1 MELSELKN
9 EVHQYNVGKLR
20 DLLDC
25 NVKAVTLLCRPA
37 ELGKLLSSYGTSF
50 TQGYSNDF
58 ECNGWQ
64 WDYWVS
70 FKYEGKVYKVSG
82 NGYHTNEMKIQEFEE

>member
-1 MELSELKN
+1 
-9 EVHQYNVGKLR
+9 
-20 DLLDC
+20 
-25 NVKAVTLLCRPA
+25 
-37 ELGKLLSSYGTSF
+37 
-50 TQGYSNDF
+50 SNDF